1 MSEKAAE
8 LAKSIESTL
17 SRAAEWEK
25 KKTSIPGVF
34 LVRLPGEKLRVML
47 EFNPPDSSG
56 TPSKRKGLYFD
67 SRATLEA
74 ARRAFPDPR
83 MDDLVAAVES
93 LCQRAP
99 AERRTKSAPEE
110 VIEV

>member
-1 MSEKAAE
+1 MSEKAVE

-25 KKTSIPGVF
+25 KRTSIPGVF
-34 LVRLPGEKLRVML
+34 LVRLPGDKLRVML

-56 TPSKRKGLYFD
+56 SPSKRKGLYFGD
-67 SRATLEA
+67 RATLAA
-74 ARRAFPDPR
+74 ARLAFPDPR
-83 MDDLVAAVES
+83 MDDLVAAIES
-93 LCQRAP
+93 LSEHTPAP
-99 AERRTKSAPEE
+99 RGRKGADEE